1 MELVTSLTSWLTPT
15 TLFLLLNFTIG
26 TIFIANRFSPSGSR
40 KHNPH
45 QDGFRSGHDQGQARF
60 GRPPSLIDRVKSI
73 NFSLYNSPSP
83 ESEIHF
89 SGSDHNP
96 NPPPSLLQRV
106 RSFNMPSFK
115 FPQHN
120 SEGDYAAYD
129 LMTRREEINRVDDPI
144 DKIPENDVMNEPRLG
159 PPSLLQ
165 RVKSIKLPSLY
176 RSEPDPTPEET
187 TPTRT
192 KSESSK
198 PVKKKKKKA
207 TAKKMTKSASE
218 RYIGREEETVEAV
231 EKRRPETM
239 RAERPTPMVDG
250 RGGGGEE
257 GVDDKA
263 SNFINKFKQQ
273 LKLQRLDSFLRY
285 REMLKNE

>member
-1 MELVTSLTSWLTPT
+1 MELVTNMTSWLTPT

-26 TIFIANRFSPSGSR
+26 TIFIANRFSSGSR

-45 QDGFRSGHDQGQARF
+45 QEASGTGHHDQTPARF
-60 GRPPSLIDRVKSI
+60 GRPPSFIDRVKSI
-73 NFSLYNSPSP
+73 NFNLYNSPPP

-96 NPPPSLLQRV
+96 NPPPSILQRV
-106 RSFNMPSFK
+106 KSIKMPSFK

-120 SEGDYAAYD
+120 SEGDYAAYE
-129 LMTRREEINRVDDPI
+129 LMTRTEDLDRVD
-144 DKIPENDVMNEPRLG
+144 DKIPENDVTTEPRLG
-159 PPSLLQ
+159 APSLLQ

-176 RSEPDPTPEET
+176 RSEPDPTPEEPK
-187 TPTRT
+187 PTRT

-198 PVKKKKKKA
+198 PVTKKKKKA

-218 RYIGREEETVEAV
+218 RYTGREEETVEAV

-239 RAERPTPMVDG
+239 RAERTTPIVE
-250 RGGGGEE
+250 GGEEE

>member
-1 MELVTSLTSWLTPT
+1 MELTTLASWLTPM

-26 TIFIANRFSPSGSR
+26 TIFFTNKLGSGSK
-40 KHNPH
+40 KHQPH
-45 QDGFRSGHDQGQARF
+45 QDGFGPGHNHGNARL
-60 GRPPSLIDRVKSI
+60 GRPPSFVDRVKSI
-73 NFSLYNSPSP
+73 NFGLYNSPSH

-89 SGSDHNP
+89 HGSDSNP

-120 SEGDYAAYD
+120 SAGDYAAYALTTPD
-129 LMTRREEINRVDDPI
+129 TNRVDPVVKSPE
-144 DKIPENDVMNEPRLG
+144 DKANVPTQPG
-159 PPSLLQ
+159 PGGPSLLQ

-176 RSEPDPTPEET
+176 RSEPEQSSVDPKPE
-187 TPTRT
+187 RT

-198 PVKKKKKKA
+198 PAMKSKKKKA
-207 TAKKMTKSASE
+207 VKKMTRSASE
-218 RYIGREEETVEAV
+218 KVGVGQEEEAVEAV
-231 EKRRPETM
+231 EKRRPETT
-239 RAERPTPMVDG
+239 RVERTTSIDE
-250 RGGGGEE
+250 GEE

-263 SNFINKFKQQ
+263 SDFINKFKQQ

-285 REMLKNE
+285 REMLKNN

>member
-1 MELVTSLTSWLTPT
+1 MELTTLASWLTPT

-26 TIFIANRFSPSGSR
+26 TIFFTNKLGSGSK
-40 KHNPH
+40 KHQPH
-45 QDGFRSGHDQGQARF
+45 QDGFGPGHNHGNARL
-60 GRPPSLIDRVKSI
+60 GRPPSFVDRVKSI
-73 NFSLYNSPSP
+73 NFSLYNSPSH

-89 SGSDHNP
+89 HGSDSNP

-120 SEGDYAAYD
+120 SAGDYAAYALTTPD
-129 LMTRREEINRVDDPI
+129 TNRVDPVV
-144 DKIPENDVMNEPRLG
+144 KSPEDEANVPTQPG
-159 PPSLLQ
+159 PGGPSLLQ

-176 RSEPDPTPEET
+176 RSEPEQSSVDAKPE
-187 TPTRT
+187 RT

-198 PVKKKKKKA
+198 PAMKSKKKKA
-207 TAKKMTKSASE
+207 VKKMTRSASE
-218 RYIGREEETVEAV
+218 KVGVGQEEEAVEAV
-231 EKRRPETM
+231 EKRRPETT
-239 RAERPTPMVDG
+239 RVERTTSIDE
-250 RGGGGEE
+250 GEE

-263 SNFINKFKQQ
+263 SDFINKFKQQ

-285 REMLKNE
+285 REMLKNN

>member
-26 TIFIANRFSPSGSR
+26 TIFIANRFSSSGSR

-45 QDGFRSGHDQGQARF
+45 QDGFRSGYDQGQARF

-73 NFSLYNSPSP
+73 NFSLYNSHSS
-83 ESEIHF
+83 ESEIHY

-129 LMTRREEINRVDDPI
+129 LMTRTEEINRVDDPI
-144 DKIPENDVMNEPRLG
+144 DKIPENDVTTEPRVG
-159 PPSLLQ
+159 APSLLQ

-176 RSEPDPTPEET
+176 RSEPDPIPEET
-187 TPTRT
+187 KPTRT

-198 PVKKKKKKA
+198 PVTKKKKKA

-218 RYIGREEETVEAV
+218 RYTGREEETGDTV

-239 RAERPTPMVDG
+239 RAERPTPMVD
-250 RGGGGEE
+250 E

>member
-1 MELVTSLTSWLTPT
+1 MELLTSLTNWLTPT
-15 TLFLLLNFTIG
+15 TLFLLLNFTIA
-26 TIFIANRFSPSGSR
+26 TIFITNRFSSGSR
-40 KHNPH
+40 KHNQH
-45 QDGFRSGHDQGQARF
+45 QDGYGSSGHDQNQARF

-73 NFSLYNSPSP
+73 NFHLYNSPSP
-83 ESEIHF
+83 ESEIHY
-89 SGSDHNP
+89 SGSDPNP

-106 RSFNMPSFK
+106 KSINMPYFK

-120 SEGDYAAYD
+120 SEGDYAAYE
-129 LMTRREEINRVDDPI
+129 LMTQPDETNRVDPI
-144 DKIPENDVMNEPRLG
+144 DKIPEDDVTTEPRFG
-159 PPSLLQ
+159 APSLLQ

-176 RSEPDPTPEET
+176 RSDPDPTPEVQT
-187 TPTRT
+187 HTRT

-198 PVKKKKKKA
+198 PATKKKKKA
-207 TAKKMTKSASE
+207 TKKMMKSASE
-218 RYIGREEETVEAV
+218 RHIGREEEETVEAV

-239 RAERPTPMVDG
+239 RVERTTSIGD
-250 RGGGGEE
+250 GGEE

-285 REMLKNE
+285 REMLKND

>member
-26 TIFIANRFSPSGSR
+26 TIFIINRFSSSSR

-45 QDGFRSGHDQGQARF
+45 QEVFGSGHDQTQARF

-73 NFSLYNSPSP
+73 NFNLYNSPSP

-89 SGSDHNP
+89 SGSDPNQ

-106 RSFNMPSFK
+106 KSINMPYFK

-120 SEGDYAAYD
+120 SEGDYAAYE
-129 LMTRREEINRVDDPI
+129 LMTRPDENRVDPI
-144 DKIPENDVMNEPRLG
+144 NKIPEDDVTTEPRFG
-159 PPSLLQ
+159 APSLLQ
-165 RVKSIKLPSLY
+165 RVKSIKLPSFY
-176 RSEPDPTPEET
+176 RSEPDPSPEEP

-198 PVKKKKKKA
+198 PVTKKKKKA
-207 TAKKMTKSASE
+207 TPKKMTKSASE
-218 RYIGREEETVEAV
+218 RYTGREEETVEAV

-239 RAERPTPMVDG
+239 RVERTTSIG
-250 RGGGGEE
+250 EGGEE

>member
-1 MELVTSLTSWLTPT
+1 MELTTLASWLTPT

-26 TIFIANRFSPSGSR
+26 TIFFTNKLGSGSK
-40 KHNPH
+40 KHQPH
-45 QDGFRSGHDQGQARF
+45 QDGFGPGHNHGNARL
-60 GRPPSLIDRVKSI
+60 GRPPSFVDRVKSI
-73 NFSLYNSPSP
+73 NFSLYNSPSH

-89 SGSDHNP
+89 HGSDSNP

-120 SEGDYAAYD
+120 SAGDYAAYALTTPD
-129 LMTRREEINRVDDPI
+129 TNRVDPVV
-144 DKIPENDVMNEPRLG
+144 KSPEDEANVPTQPTPG
-159 PPSLLQ
+159 GPSLLQ

-176 RSEPDPTPEET
+176 RSEPEQSSVDAKPE
-187 TPTRT
+187 RT

-198 PVKKKKKKA
+198 PAMKSKKKKA
-207 TAKKMTKSASE
+207 VKKMTRSASE
-218 RYIGREEETVEAV
+218 KVGVGQEEEAVEAV
-231 EKRRPETM
+231 EKRRPETT
-239 RAERPTPMVDG
+239 RVERTTSIDE
-250 RGGGGEE
+250 GEE

-263 SNFINKFKQQ
+263 SDFINKFKQQ

-285 REMLKNE
+285 REMLKNN

>member
-1 MELVTSLTSWLTPT
+1 MELTTLASWLTPT

-26 TIFIANRFSPSGSR
+26 TIFFTNKLGSGSK
-40 KHNPH
+40 KHQPH
-45 QDGFRSGHDQGQARF
+45 QDGFGPGHNHDNAQL
-60 GRPPSLIDRVKSI
+60 GRPPSFVDRVKSI
-73 NFSLYNSPSP
+73 NFSLYNSPSH

-89 SGSDHNP
+89 NGSDSNP

-120 SEGDYAAYD
+120 SEGDYAAYALTTPPED
-129 LMTRREEINRVDDPI
+129 TNRVDPVV
-144 DKIPENDVMNEPRLG
+144 KSPEDEVNVPTQPRPG
-159 PPSLLQ
+159 GPSLLQ

-176 RSEPDPTPEET
+176 RSEPEQSSEEPKPE
-187 TPTRT
+187 RT

-198 PVKKKKKKA
+198 PAMKSKKKKK
-207 TAKKMTKSASE
+207 TVKKMTKSASE
-218 RYIGREEETVEAV
+218 KVGVGREEETVEAV
-231 EKRRPETM
+231 EKRRPETT
-239 RAERPTPMVDG
+239 RVERTTSIDE
-250 RGGGGEE
+250 GEE

-263 SNFINKFKQQ
+263 SDFINKFKQQ

-285 REMLKNE
+285 REMLKNN

>member
-1 MELVTSLTSWLTPT
+1 MELTTLASWLTPT

-26 TIFIANRFSPSGSR
+26 TIFFTNKLGSGSK
-40 KHNPH
+40 KHQPH
-45 QDGFRSGHDQGQARF
+45 QDGFGPGHNHGNARL
-60 GRPPSLIDRVKSI
+60 GRPPSFVDRVKSI
-73 NFSLYNSPSP
+73 NFSLYNSPSH

-89 SGSDHNP
+89 HGSDSNP

-120 SEGDYAAYD
+120 SAGDYAAYALTTPD
-129 LMTRREEINRVDDPI
+129 TNRVDPVVKSPE
-144 DKIPENDVMNEPRLG
+144 DKANVPTQPG
-159 PPSLLQ
+159 PGGPSLLQ

-176 RSEPDPTPEET
+176 RSEPEQSSVDPKPE
-187 TPTRT
+187 RT

-198 PVKKKKKKA
+198 PAMKSKKKKA
-207 TAKKMTKSASE
+207 VKKMTRSASE
-218 RYIGREEETVEAV
+218 KVGVGQEEEAVEAV
-231 EKRRPETM
+231 EKRRPETT
-239 RAERPTPMVDG
+239 RVERTTSIDE
-250 RGGGGEE
+250 GEE

-263 SNFINKFKQQ
+263 SDFINKFKQQ

-285 REMLKNE
+285 REMLKNN